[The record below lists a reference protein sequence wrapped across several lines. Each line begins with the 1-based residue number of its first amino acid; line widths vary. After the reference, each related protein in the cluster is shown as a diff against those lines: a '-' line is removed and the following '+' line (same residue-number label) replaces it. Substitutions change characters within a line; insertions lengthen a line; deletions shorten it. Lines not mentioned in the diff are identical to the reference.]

1 MAQLTTR
8 CFEMSKFNPWL
19 NSNDINQI
27 NLELNNHIGRWF
39 MVSLKMKKTDDKIF
53 NNLISIEL
61 LN

>member
-1 MAQLTTR
+1 
-8 CFEMSKFNPWL
+8 MSKFNPWL
-19 NSNDINQI
+19 NSNDVNQI